1 MAQITAIDSLIS
13 EITDELTIE
22 FSDDSQ
28 DVNTDIL
35 EIKVKNAVRK
45 VRRVANIP
53 TSYTEDE
60 VAACLANY
68 YYDVIHDIAGSNY
81 SKIGAEGQTE
91 HSEDDV
97 KRVWQSE
104 EELLKGVHAFVTV
117 L

>member
-1 MAQITAIDSLIS
+1 MNDLLV
-13 EITDELTIE
+13 EL
-22 FSDDSQ
+22 SDD
-28 DVNTDIL
+28 DI
-35 EIKVKNAVRK
+35 EINADMLTVKVKNAIKK
-45 VRRVANIP
+45 VKRVINFPKYYEEEEI
-53 TSYTEDE
+53 
-60 VAACLANY
+60 AAYLSDH

-104 EELLKGVHAFVTV
+104 EDLLKGVFAFVSV